1 MKTDSLPYT
10 MPDHSRIPVPSDH
23 TQAIIALAFASA
35 ANNNFRHGKILVTP
49 GVQEVCSPG
58 WVWHCI
64 ARHVAGD
71 WGVLEEEDIQ
81 ANHAAMATGDRIFS
95 VYVSDSG
102 DKVYVI
108 TEADRS
114 ATTVLLPE
122 EY

>member
-1 MKTDSLPYT
+1 
-10 MPDHSRIPVPSDH
+10 MPDHSKMPMPSNH
-23 TQAIIALAFASA
+23 SEAILMLAFASV
-35 ANNNFRHGKILVTP
+35 ANNNFQHGKILVTS
-49 GVQEVCSPG
+49 GVRDICEPS
-58 WVWHCI
+58 WAWHCI

-71 WGVLEEEDIQ
+71 WGVLDEDDIQ

-102 DKVYVI
+102 DRVYVI

-114 ATTVLLPE
+114 VTTVLLSE